1 MRCLQGLFAAGV
13 AMCLLG
19 AAAAVHAEGKIGVFD
34 AWIRAAPPGSQMLAG
49 YATLTNT
56 GDTRIS
62 ILTVQSDAF
71 REASIHETVTERDV
85 TKMREL
91 QRLDIEP
98 GATVELKPGGRHLM
112 LSDPRH
118 AIVPGEKIGMVFLL
132 GDGNR
137 VQTYFDVV
145 APDGGD

>member
-1 MRCLQGLFAAGV
+1 MRCMQGLFAAGV
-13 AMCLLG
+13 VMCLFG
-19 AAAAVHAEGKIGVFD
+19 ASATVHAEGKIGVFG

-71 REASIHETVTERDV
+71 REAAIHETVTERDV

-118 AIVPGEKIGMVFLL
+118 AIVPGEKVGMVFLL